1 MSVALSIQ
9 PRGTA
14 GAAPRIVPVATQDVF
29 KRYWLP
35 ASEALGLQ
43 WVPLFETGIPLAK
56 EDVPDVLQELRA
68 LDGWIRQSAP
78 ETAAVIGARLE
89 RLITEL
95 TGLAENL
102 EQVEV
107 FIG

>member
-1 MSVALSIQ
+1 M
-9 PRGTA
+9 
-14 GAAPRIVPVATQDVF
+14 
-29 KRYWLP
+29 
-35 ASEALGLQ
+35 
-43 WVPLFETGIPLAK
+43 
-56 EDVPDVLQELRA
+56 LQELRA

-95 TGLAENL
+95 TGLAESL
-102 EQVEV
+102 EQVEA

>member
-9 PRGTA
+9 PLGTP

-35 ASEALGLQ
+35 GSEALGLQ
-43 WVPLFETGIPLAK
+43 WVPLFETGIPLAQD
-56 EDVPDVLQELRA
+56 DVPDVLRELRA
-68 LDGWIRQSAP
+68 LDDWTRVHAP
-78 ETAAVIGARLE
+78 DAAAVIGARLE
-89 RLITEL
+89 RLIAEL
-95 TGLAENL
+95 SGVVGSS
-102 EQVEV
+102 EQVKV